1 MKELLELEEHGLRE
15 IKDAHY
21 VKSIMYKDML
31 VLVMKIPGNSDALL
45 KKLSKEL
52 SESLK
57 LRVKVIEH
65 TNDIRRIVAQLLSP
79 VRVLGVNMVWLPDGT
94 QIYSVR
100 VLRGD
105 ERLFPLDKNSL
116 EELLHLITGE
126 YFTIKLE

>member
-1 MKELLELEEHGLRE
+1 MKELLELEDSGLRE
-15 IKDAHY
+15 LKDAHY
-21 VKSIMYKDML
+21 VKSVIYKDML
-31 VLVMKIPGNSDALL
+31 VLVVKIPRNSDALL

-57 LRVKVIEH
+57 VKVKVIEH
-65 TNDIRRIVAQLLSP
+65 MNDIRKVVAQLLSP

-100 VLRGD
+100 VLRSD
-105 ERLFPLDKNSL
+105 ERLFPMDKNSL